1 MENLLQKKNERHGG
15 IDLFRVVAMFMVV
28 ILHVNGIG
36 GVLRNPANT
45 ALSPLWFISS
55 AIQILCVIA
64 VNCFALITG
73 FVNVGRKAKIKNLIS
88 LWLQAFFISIV
99 VFAVKIII
107 QEEVFSFTLLL
118 KRIFIVTFNR
128 WWYFTAYFLLFFFIP
143 ILNLAME
150 KFGKVLMASLII
162 ALGVLFCVV
171 GYIMPAEVFGLV
183 SGYSFLWLA
192 YLYLV
197 GAYIKKYDF
206 KISIKGKPVRAW
218 VYLAIYLVISVLHFV
233 IELLLSRRGGYTSV
247 PVNTVYTYALNL
259 LASVALLLF
268 FANLKFKTGKTLM
281 FFSSTSFGVYLI
293 HIAVGIEGKFT
304 FLLNYHW
311 VITVALV
318 IACAIAIYLACT
330 IIEYLRQ
337 LLFKVCRIN
346 TLTEKIQTLILKIYD
361 KLKARFE
368 KEPIT
373 ETESV
378 MEAKLEEKT
387 EENPITPPSEN

>member
-1 MENLLQKKNERHGG
+1 MENLIQKKNVRHGG

-55 AIQILCVIA
+55 AIQVLCVVA

-73 FVNVGRKAKIKNLIS
+73 FVNVGRKTKLKSLIS
-88 LWLQAFFISIV
+88 LWFQAFFISIV
-99 VFAVKIII
+99 VFAVKLIIK
-107 QEEVFSFTLLL
+107 EETFSFSLLV
-118 KRIFIVTFNR
+118 KRLLPVTFNR

-162 ALGVLFCVV
+162 ALGVIFCGI
-171 GYIMPAEVFGLV
+171 GYIMPEEVFGLI

-206 KISIKGKPVRAW
+206 KISIKGKPVKAW

-233 IELLLSRRGGYTSV
+233 IELLLSKRGGYQTV
-247 PVNTVYTYALNL
+247 PVNTVYTYVLNF

-293 HIAVGIEGKFT
+293 HIAVGVNDKFQ

-311 VITVALV
+311 AVTIAL
-318 IACAIAIYLACT
+318 IFAFAIAIYLACT

-337 LLFKVCRIN
+337 LLFKVCKIN
-346 TLTEKIQTLILKIYD
+346 VLAEKIDAFISKIYA
-361 KLKARFE
+361 KLQAKFE
-368 KEPIT
+368 KQPAT

-378 MEAKLEEKT
+378 IEAQAEEKPT
-387 EENPITPPSEN
+387 TPPSEN

>member
-73 FVNVGRKAKIKNLIS
+73 FVNVGRKTKIKNLIS

-128 WWYFTAYFLLFFFIP
+128 WWYFTAYFLLFLFIP

-162 ALGVLFCVV
+162 ALGVLFCIIGFV
-171 GYIMPAEVFGLV
+171 MPGDVFGLI

-206 KISIKGKPVRAW
+206 KISIKGKPVKAW
-218 VYLAIYLVISVLHFV
+218 VYLVIYLVISVLHFV
-233 IELLLSRRGGYTSV
+233 VGFVYSYINEYRKV
-247 PVNTVYTYALNL
+247 PVLSDYTFVLNL
-259 LASVALLLF
+259 LSAVALLLF

-293 HIAVGIEGKFT
+293 HIAVGVSDKFT

-311 VITVALV
+311 AITVALV

-337 LLFKVCRIN
+337 LLFKACRIN

-378 MEAKLEEKT
+378 MEEKT
-387 EENPITPPSEN
+387 EENPATPPSEN